1 MFEQDSDYNQFINR
15 MIKDEKNVKGPI
27 FSSSKLLP
35 ASATVAGNVV
45 KMLLKY
51 NCNQMGSSL
60 CGEEFWFY
68 TVLNQLDSPIIH
80 VVSQFPLEACNIPFG
95 FLYDPTQQRP
105 VDPQSETVRCKH
117 CRAYVNKFCNV
128 TDSSWRCIFCKKGK

>member
-15 MIKDEKNVKGPI
+15 MIKDDKNVKGPI

-45 KMLLKY
+45 KMRLKY
-51 NCNQMGSSL
+51 NYNQMGSSL

-68 TVLNQLDSPIIH
+68 TVLN
-80 VVSQFPLEACNIPFG
+80 
-95 FLYDPTQQRP
+95 
-105 VDPQSETVRCKH
+105 
-117 CRAYVNKFCNV
+117 
-128 TDSSWRCIFCKKGK
+128 